1 MERTK
6 LPARVINSVSKKD
19 SLDYILKD
27 LTPSEKANL
36 LRDQTEIF
44 RRLTNIKRDI
54 YCIGEMLTA
63 HKKLLGHGL
72 FIRWINTAFHG
83 DLPYSTARFY
93 MNVYAVFK
101 GNPGALTYIKSEY
114 LLMITDKRFPEEI
127 INLIKTNPEHVS
139 KNALM
144 TINNLFDQLKHGR
157 IGSSKFIEL
166 AKDQIRL
173 GIEIAHGN
181 YKHNLNTTIRKPFVL
196 GTSDILRRINE
207 LNRIAED
214 LGGLYPPDPK
224 SQDHRQLLKRIN
236 KTIEGLRRLKRTLLG
251 GEGIIKH
258 ISTPEGD
265 RYVENL

>member
-63 HKKLLGHGL
+63 HKKLLGHGR
-72 FIRWINTAFHG
+72 FARWIRTAFNG

-93 MNVYAVFK
+93 MRIYDVFK
-101 GNPGALTYIKSEY
+101 DTPGIVKYIPTKY
-114 LLMITDKRFPEEI
+114 LLMVTDKQFPDE
-127 INLIKTNPEHVS
+127 LICQFKANPEHVS

-144 TINNLFDQLKHGR
+144 TVSDLFDQLKHGR
-157 IGSSKFIEL
+157 IGSNKFIEL
-166 AKDQIRL
+166 AKDQIKL

-224 SQDHRQLLKRIN
+224 SQEHRQLLKRIN
-236 KTIEGLRRLKRTLLG
+236 KTIEGLRRLKRTLLC
-251 GEGIIKH
+251 GEGLIKH
-258 ISTPEGD
+258 VSTPEGD
-265 RYVENL
+265 QYIENL